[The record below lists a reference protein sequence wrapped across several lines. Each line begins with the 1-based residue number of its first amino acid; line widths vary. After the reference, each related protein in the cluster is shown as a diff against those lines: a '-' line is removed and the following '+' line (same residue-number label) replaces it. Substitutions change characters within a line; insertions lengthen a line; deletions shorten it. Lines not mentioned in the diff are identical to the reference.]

1 MTATENSRFSRK
13 AEGHRESARPK
24 LRFRGES
31 RAGALLPSRRC
42 QGVFFPFLA
51 PYITKGASSSSC
63 RRHSLVNAP
72 KHGAKLRPAQQKQRR
87 VSWQRAATL
96 RCPGV
101 PWHSGTSRHHGGTNP
116 GDTGQQVPL
125 TPALPI
131 VHPMHQ
137 CTCRKIPP
145 GGRGR
150 TFPPSPR
157 SPAGPERGT
166 GGSDS
171 ARGLC
176 GVLQAARSPADGRAA
191 VSGLTIRGSILQQQ
205 SRSRA

>member
-1 MTATENSRFSRK
+1 M
-13 AEGHRESARPK
+13 
-24 LRFRGES
+24 
-31 RAGALLPSRRC
+31 PSRRC

-51 PYITKGASSSSC
+51 PYIRKGASSSSC

-72 KHGAKLRPAQQKQRR
+72 KHGAKLRPAQQQQRR

-96 RCPGV
+96 RCRGV
-101 PWHSGTSRHHGGTNP
+101 LWHSGTSRHHGVTNP

-131 VHPMHQ
+131 VHPMHR
-137 CTCRKIPP
+137 CACRKIPP

-150 TFPPSPR
+150 TFAPSPR
-157 SPAGPERGT
+157 SPARGT

-171 ARGLC
+171 VRGLC
-176 GVLQAARSPADGRAA
+176 GALQAARSPADGRAA
-191 VSGLTIRGSILQQQ
+191 VSGFAIGGSILQQQ
-205 SRSRA
+205 SESRA